1 VDDGGGH
8 GSLIHSRCGGRR
20 SKVEVGSVSLVLVE
34 DEDCRKN

>member
-20 SKVEVGSVSLVLVE
+20 SKVEVGSWKC
-34 DEDCRKN
+34 CR